1 MRQDNCNQSTKS
13 KHIQKQTYRDSSCAL
28 PGAVWCERA
37 AAWSRSKH
45 LMPLDPKQLAS
56 QFRSSRRLRT
66 NSSPTDAPGIGG
78 AQDTQNSCMRAL
90 RIVPLGNLR
99 GIAAGGVGLPGVCPF
114 HQEVLH
120 HLGIRCLRS
129 AVQRIGRVHQVPLRT
144 GHSTGEAVHLQKGC
158 DGCLALAILP
168 CAAGCI
174 LSECTL
180 RGLLNSLLPAV
191 VLCLLLLL
199 LLAPQL
205 HLMLLAGA
213 LLLLLLGP
221 ALLLAL
227 LIHKLLLSLEL
238 TTPGLRS
245 SHFLPL
251 LGLLVL
257 LLPPFRG
264 RGSRGCCPN
273 RRRVKLH
280 GVRGDVAGAAGGSAG
295 EEIHGCKQ

>member
-1 MRQDNCNQSTKS
+1 
-13 KHIQKQTYRDSSCAL
+13 
-28 PGAVWCERA
+28 
-37 AAWSRSKH
+37 
-45 LMPLDPKQLAS
+45 
-56 QFRSSRRLRT
+56 
-66 NSSPTDAPGIGG
+66 
-78 AQDTQNSCMRAL
+78 MRAL
-90 RIVPLGNLR
+90 RIAPLGDLR
-99 GIAAGGVGLPGVCPF
+99 GIAAGRVGLHGVCPF

-120 HLGIRCLRS
+120 HLAIRCLRS

-144 GHSTGEAVHLQKGC
+144 GHSTGETVHLQEGC
-158 DGCLALAILP
+158 HGSLPLAILP
-168 CAAGCI
+168 CAAGFPMG
-174 LSECTL
+174 ECTL
-180 RGLLNSLLPAV
+180 RGLLSSLLSSAHLLLNAQTLLAFSLVPLTAA

-199 LLAPQL
+199 LAPQ
-205 HLMLLAGA
+205 